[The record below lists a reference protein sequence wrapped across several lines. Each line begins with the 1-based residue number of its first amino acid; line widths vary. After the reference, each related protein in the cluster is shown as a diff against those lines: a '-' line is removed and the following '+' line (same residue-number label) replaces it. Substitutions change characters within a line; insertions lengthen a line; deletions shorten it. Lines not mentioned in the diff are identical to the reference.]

1 MITTIKCGQMFKNIA
16 SRLSKVFALNGAA
29 KILKWFTASAYRYF
43 LLSRQARK
51 TEVDTLNALISHT
64 L

>member
-1 MITTIKCGQMFKNIA
+1 MFKNIA